1 MLLICAVA
9 LIAGY
14 LTSSIAGQLLTF
26 LRRVTPTLCA
36 TPIPFPD
43 APPGT
48 PQPSF
53 ICRNVIQQPGLPY
66 VLMFLFTVLVLLA
79 ACYWAIRWGM
89 RPVRDLIPAIM
100 YVGPQN
106 LGHRINPGPGRDEL
120 AALARTIDDMM
131 DRIATGYEAQR
142 RFAANA
148 SHELRTPLAV
158 QRTLIEVGMAG
169 PLGPDQLRLLAAQ
182 LLETN
187 VRNERLIEGLL
198 VLSESDRGLVSRTPL
213 RLDLV
218 VDSVLEIHQD
228 AATRAGLT
236 ITSRLQPRV
245 VLGEQVLLER
255 LVTNLV
261 QNAIRYNR
269 PDGTVLVEVGQRPA
283 LVIANTGDDVPPD
296 AVAALF
302 EPFRRLA
309 GTRIDHS
316 GGAGLGLA
324 IARSITQA
332 HNGTIAAHSTGRD
345 GLRFE
350 VSFPVPDDERTAR
363 APSAAV
369 EAGVPV
375 NPHKPNPHKPNAH
388 KPNPHKPSDDKNRQ
402 HVRSEHTGPPGR
414 VRDSLPT
421 APEQPHRGTG

>member
-1 MLLICAVA
+1 MLLICTGAVF
-9 LIAGY
+9 AGY
-14 LTSSIAGQLLTF
+14 LTSSIAGRLLAY
-26 LRRVTPTLCA
+26 LRLVTPTLCP
-36 TPIPFPD
+36 TPIPFPN

-66 VLMFLFTVLVLLA
+66 VIMSLFIVLALLA

-89 RPVRDLIPAIM
+89 QPVRDLVPAIT

-120 AALARTIDDMM
+120 AALARTIDEMM

-169 PLGPDQLRLLAAQ
+169 PLGPEQLQLLTAQ

-198 VLSESDRGLVSRTPL
+198 VLSESDRGLVSRAPL
-213 RLDLV
+213 RLDLIV
-218 VDSVLEIHQD
+218 ESVIEVHQD
-228 AATRAGLT
+228 TATRAGLT

-261 QNAIRYNR
+261 QNAIKYNR
-269 PDGTVLVEVGQRPA
+269 PGGTIDVEVGQRPA
-283 LVIANTGDDVPPD
+283 LVIVNTGDDVPPD
-296 AVAALF
+296 AVAGLF

-332 HNGTIAAHSTGRD
+332 HNGTISAQSTGRD

-350 VSFPVPDDERTAR
+350 ISFPVPDDGRTAR
-363 APSAAV
+363 ARSAAV
-369 EAGVPV
+369 EAGV
-375 NPHKPNPHKPNAH
+375 
-388 KPNPHKPSDDKNRQ
+388 S
-402 HVRSEHTGPPGR
+402 G
-414 VRDSLPT
+414 
-421 APEQPHRGTG
+421 QPAQLRNSS